1 MKNDR
6 TFALR
11 SYGCQMNDLDA
22 EYMAGLLQAAGWRR
36 TDDFASADAIII
48 NTCAVRGGAEDRA
61 LGRLASFKP
70 LKSRPAAGDSRRP
83 AGPVIA
89 ITGCVAQKTGQELLE
104 KMPHLDLVVGTRDWP
119 QLSALLERA
128 AQGERLA
135 AIDGIATPLAHG
147 PEAQRRS
154 AIKAGVEVMIGC
166 DNFCS
171 YCVVPLTRGREVSRP
186 LADVVADLRR
196 LADSGYREALLIGQN
211 VNSYRHEG
219 AGLADLLAA
228 ANAVD
233 GLDRVR
239 FITSNPQDLTDAIIA
254 AMAGL
259 DKVCESLHLP
269 AQAGSDRVLQ
279 AMRRRYSRAHYED
292 LIGRLRAAMPDIA
305 LTTDLLV
312 GFPGETERDFE
323 ETLSLQEAI
332 QWDGA
337 FTFMY
342 SPREGTAA
350 FAQADDVPPEEKQR
364 RVAELIR
371 RQEAISTEKNAAMVG
386 REYEVLVEG
395 PASRAEGDLLGRTRG
410 DKPVAFAGGADL
422 IGRLVTVRITESSA
436 HTLRGERREA

>member
-1 MKNDR
+1 M
-6 TFALR
+6 
-11 SYGCQMNDLDA
+11 
-22 EYMAGLLQAAGWRR
+22 
-36 TDDFASADAIII
+36 
-48 NTCAVRGGAEDRA
+48 
-61 LGRLASFKP
+61 
-70 LKSRPAAGDSRRP
+70 
-83 AGPVIA
+83 
-89 ITGCVAQKTGQELLE
+89 
-104 KMPHLDLVVGTRDWP
+104 
-119 QLSALLERA
+119 
-128 AQGERLA
+128 
-135 AIDGIATPLAHG
+135 
-147 PEAQRRS
+147 
-154 AIKAGVEVMIGC
+154 
-166 DNFCS
+166 
-171 YCVVPLTRGREVSRP
+171 
-186 LADVVADLRR
+186 
-196 LADSGYREALLIGQN
+196 
-211 VNSYRHEG
+211 
-219 AGLADLLAA
+219 
-228 ANAVD
+228 D

-410 DKPVAFAGGADL
+410 DRPVAFAGGADL